1 MVDITIFKGR
11 ISLRIYMTLILAA
24 VIMVSIM
31 GTGYMLVQE
40 AKKTLLEEKQHKLFA
55 LAKLMDDA
63 LQQTFAEI
71 LERAGAS
78 SGTREEKIN
87 VLNKELS
94 RFTDFIAGA
103 EPGIGVGYY
112 SKDLD
117 AIITYGP
124 SDDLG
129 QKMGQSISQTHQG
142 REVMRSGEK
151 IVQTGKLVRGAI
163 MNCMLPII
171 RNGQTIGY
179 IWSNELLEDI
189 NIQIEKMLKRVYLV
203 ILIGLA
209 VSFICTTFIAN
220 MIASKVNRIKN
231 GLKQIQKDLN
241 HRISPVGGEIGEIVV
256 AINEMADA
264 LTERKKL
271 EEQMQRADRM
281 ASLGEIAAGVAHEIR
296 NPLTTIRGFVQFI
309 DEDFPENDSRHEF
322 TGIITKEV
330 DRLNRIVEELMFY
343 ARPSET
349 QAIQV
354 DLNQILE
361 YSLRLANF
369 DGSKNKV
376 QILEEY
382 DRQLPLVSVDGEQIK
397 QVFLN
402 LMINSRQA
410 VATDGEIKVT
420 TRISDNKEFVEVVI
434 ADNGSGI
441 KPENLKR
448 LFDPFFTTRET
459 GTGLGLA
466 VAQKIV
472 ELHGGQ
478 IEAESTLGKGSS
490 FSVYL
495 PINRET

>member
-1 MVDITIFKGR
+1 MVDITIFRGR
-11 ISLRIYMTLILAA
+11 VSLRIYMTLVLAGVMMA
-24 VIMVSIM
+24 SII
-31 GTGYMLVQE
+31 GTGYVLVLE
-40 AKKTLLEEKQHKLFA
+40 AKKALLEEKQHKLFA
-55 LAKLMDDA
+55 LAKLMDDS
-63 LQQTFAEI
+63 LKQTFDEI
-71 LERAGAS
+71 IENAGAGS
-78 SGTREEKIN
+78 ASRIKKIRI
-87 VLNKELS
+87 LNRELS
-94 RFTDFIAGA
+94 RFTDFIAAA

-129 QKMGQSISQTHQG
+129 QKMGESISLTHQG
-142 REVMRSGEK
+142 RVVMQTGEK
-151 IVQTGKLVRGAI
+151 KVQTGKLVRGAI

-171 RNGQTIGY
+171 RNGKTIGY

-189 NIQIEKMLKRVYLV
+189 NTQIQQMLKRFYLT
-203 ILIGLA
+203 ILAGLA
-209 VSFICTTFIAN
+209 ISFFGTTFIAN
-220 MIASKVNRIKN
+220 NLASKVNTIKN
-231 GLKQIQKDLN
+231 GLKEIQKDLD
-241 HRISPVGGEIGEIVV
+241 HRISPVGGEIGEIAV
-256 AINEMADA
+256 AVNEMAGA
-264 LTERKKL
+264 LGERKKL
-271 EEQMQRADRM
+271 EEQMERADRM

-296 NPLTTIRGFVQFI
+296 NPLTTIRGFVQLI

-322 TGIITKEV
+322 TGIIIREV
-330 DRLNRIVEELMFY
+330 DRLNRIVEELVFY
-343 ARPSET
+343 AKPS
-349 QAIQV
+349 QSQVIPV

-369 DGSKNKV
+369 KGSKSTI
-376 QILEEY
+376 ILQEHY
-382 DRQLPLVSVDGEQIK
+382 DSHLPLISVDGEQIK

-402 LMINSRQA
+402 LIINSRQA
-410 VATDGEIKVT
+410 VEADGKIGVL
-420 TRISDNKEFVEVVI
+420 TRISADKASVEVVI
-434 ADNGSGI
+434 SDNGSGI
-441 KPENLKR
+441 EPENLKR

-478 IEAESTLGKGSS
+478 IRVESTPGNGSA